1 MFGTDRKVTI
11 VDFTGGLTVKDIK
24 ICPIEEAVNLIGHK
38 WKVLILRNLL
48 NKNHQRFSDLLR
60 GINGISQKMLTQQL
74 RQMEQD
80 GLISRKIYAEVPP
93 KVEYSLTELGWSLQP
108 ILESISFW
116 GKNYLEKKGL
126 NLENLID
133 D

>member
-1 MFGTDRKVTI
+1 MEE
-11 VDFTGGLTVKDIK
+11 IK
-24 ICPIEEAVNLIGHK
+24 ICPIEAAVNLIGHK

-48 NKNHQRFSDLLR
+48 NTNHQRFSDLLR
-60 GINGISQKMLTQQL
+60 GITGISQKMLTQQL

-80 GLISRKIYAEVPP
+80 GLITRKIYAEVPP

-108 ILESISFW
+108 ILESISLW
-116 GKNYLEKKGL
+116 GKDYLKKQGKSL
-126 NLENLID
+126 ADLVD

>member
-1 MFGTDRKVTI
+1 M
-11 VDFTGGLTVKDIK
+11 LNIK
-24 ICPIEEAVNLIGHK
+24 LCPIEETVNLIGHK

-48 NKNHQRFSDLLR
+48 NKNPQRFSDLLR

-80 GLISRKIYAEVPP
+80 GLIFRKVYPEVPP
-93 KVEYSLTELGWSLQP
+93 KVEYSLSELGWSLQP
-108 ILESISFW
+108 ILESISTW
-116 GKNYLEKKGL
+116 GKSYLTTKGMHQ
-126 NLENLID
+126 ENFID